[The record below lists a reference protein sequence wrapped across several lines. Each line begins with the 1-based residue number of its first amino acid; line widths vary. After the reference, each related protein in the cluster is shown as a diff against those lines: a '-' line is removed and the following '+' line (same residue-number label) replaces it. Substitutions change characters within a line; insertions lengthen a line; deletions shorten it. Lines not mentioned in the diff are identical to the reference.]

1 MGAMP
6 FESTLNTIISNG
18 VSLSEAD
25 VNRGFQ
31 AEQAQLNRDFQH
43 GEAELQRDWTAGQN
57 ELSRQGAM
65 DLQTQNQDFINKM
78 WQANNSYNT
87 PYAQKQR
94 LKAAGINPFLAQSSV
109 GSGESSLA
117 GSSPQGA
124 PPLGSGAM
132 AGSVGTPSGSLAQ
145 LTPFTAV
152 RDMLAGKQ
160 VQAQLQSSEGQ
171 YIKDLAD
178 SFVTLGKEFGPE
190 QANKIL
196 NNILPGLGSA
206 SADGMSQ
213 TFRLLGEQ
221 VQSQH
226 LDNLRKKM
234 ENDLLSKFGSKHAQ
248 SILDR
253 VDIEANESA
262 ARIGKMASD
271 ARVNESEIR
280 ELATRCAKNL
290 AEAGLAS
297 ANAET
302 INHVRQYL
310 VGQMRIQFNQMDYDW
325 TKGASQREFWLSPLG
340 QEGLQENA
348 INSREGNTWIRNI
361 QIFNETLGDYFKI
374 GMWKHGSG
382 SGSRT
387 VVTGFGQ

>member
-1 MGAMP
+1 MGAVP

-25 VNRGFQ
+25 LNRDFQ
-31 AEQAQLNRDFQH
+31 SQQAQLNRDFQH
-43 GEAELQRDWTAGQN
+43 DEAVLQRDWTSDQN
-57 ELSRQGAM
+57 DLSRHLSM
-65 DLQTQNQDFINKM
+65 DLQTQNQNFINKM
-78 WQANNSYNT
+78 WQANNSYNS
-87 PYAQKQR
+87 PSAQMGR
-94 LKAAGINPFLAQSSV
+94 LRDAGINPFLAQSSV
-109 GSGESSLA
+109 GSGVSSLA

-124 PPLGSGAM
+124 PSFGSGAM

-171 YIKDLAD
+171 YIKDLAE

-226 LDNLRKKM
+226 LDNLRKNM
-234 ENDLLSKFGSKHAQ
+234 ENELLSKFGSKHAQ

-253 VDIEANESA
+253 VDIEASESA

-271 ARVNESEIR
+271 ARVNESAIR

-302 INHVRQYL
+302 INRVRQYL
-310 VGQMRIQFNQMDYDW
+310 VGQMRLQFNQMDYDW
-325 TKGASQREFWLSPLG
+325 IKGASQREFWLSPLG

-348 INSREGNTWIRNI
+348 INSREGNAWIRNI

>member
-25 VNRGFQ
+25 VNRDFQ
-31 AEQAQLNRDFQH
+31 SRESQINRDFQH
-43 GEAELQRDWTAGQN
+43 SEAQLQRDWTAGQN
-57 ELSRQGAM
+57 ELSRQNAM
-65 DLQTQNQDFINKM
+65 DLQIQNQNFINKM
-78 WQANNSYNT
+78 WQANNIYNSPT
-87 PYAQKQR
+87 SQMRR
-94 LKAAGINPFLAQSSV
+94 LREAGLNPFLIQSSV

-124 PPLGSGAM
+124 PSVGSGAM

-160 VQAQLQSSEGQ
+160 VQAQLQSSEGH

-226 LDNLRKKM
+226 LDNLRKQM
-234 ENDLLSKFGSKHAQ
+234 ENGLLSEFGKKHAQ

-253 VDIEANESA
+253 VDIEATESA

-271 ARVNESEIR
+271 VRVNETEIR

-302 INHVRQYL
+302 VNQVRQYL
-310 VGQMRIQFNQMDYDW
+310 VGQMRLQFNQMDYDW
-325 TKGASQREFWLSPLG
+325 TKGKSQREFWLSPLG

-348 INSREGNTWIRNI
+348 INSREGNAFIRNI

-382 SGSRT
+382 AGSRT